1 LKPAWILALR
11 GLNKEAASK
20 NWPLFSFSV
29 AVSVARIDSLLRSGV
44 L

>member
-1 LKPAWILALR
+1 MKSAWILALR

-29 AVSVARIDSLLRSGV
+29 AKSVAPEDSPLRSGD